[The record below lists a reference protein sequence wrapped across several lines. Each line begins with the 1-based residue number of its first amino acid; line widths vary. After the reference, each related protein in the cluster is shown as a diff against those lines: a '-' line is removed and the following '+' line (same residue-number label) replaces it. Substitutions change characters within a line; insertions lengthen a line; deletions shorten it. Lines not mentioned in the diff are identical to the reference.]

1 LEFEETEHKRRNET
15 HEKVKEA
22 RIKSQGSSDNSN
34 GSQER
39 EKP

>member
-1 LEFEETEHKRRNET
+1 VRRIEM
-15 HEKVKEA
+15 HEKVKEVWTEA
-22 RIKSQGSSDNSN
+22 QDSSDNSN